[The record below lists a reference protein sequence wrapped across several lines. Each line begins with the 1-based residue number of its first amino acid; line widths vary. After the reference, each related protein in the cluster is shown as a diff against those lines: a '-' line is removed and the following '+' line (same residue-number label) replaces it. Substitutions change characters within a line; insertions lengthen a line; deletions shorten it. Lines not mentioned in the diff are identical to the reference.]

1 MSRVDCFVK
10 LPEAV
15 NHKVEIELDKHRSF
29 LASRLF
35 SAMTPRISR
44 IYYFTTMELIKEME
58 SPSLAHVVKTVINPV
73 LEPKGY
79 RVVNVVPEKA
89 IVDDYGYKSR
99 QRFWG
104 FVQI

>member
-1 MSRVDCFVK
+1 
-10 LPEAV
+10 
-15 NHKVEIELDKHRSF
+15 
-29 LASRLF
+29 
-35 SAMTPRISR
+35 
-44 IYYFTTMELIKEME
+44 ME

-73 LEPKGY
+73 LEPKGF